1 MIFKIMFLKFYVLLM
16 SFPIINFSRLILIMP
31 THPVT
36 LVMGWIGSLSVHL
49 GYFSFAVHY
58 IFDC

>member
-1 MIFKIMFLKFYVLLM
+1 MFLKVHVLLM
-16 SFPIINFSRLILIMP
+16 SFPIINFSWLILIMP